1 MAHQHACSR
10 PRFTKNEIGR
20 VSAALAAATARWA
33 KRHVASPCG
42 KRYHQGM
49 SPIPLIPQQFP
60 AVDARDAD
68 PPRVVDPRTN
78 EVYVLVPEADFESV
92 QDLLEEERRLR
103 TIHAIGRRNAAGRM
117 EDDA

>member
-1 MAHQHACSR
+1 
-10 PRFTKNEIGR
+10 
-20 VSAALAAATARWA
+20 
-33 KRHVASPCG
+33 
-42 KRYHQGM
+42 M

-60 AVDARDAD
+60 VVDSRDAD

-103 TIHAIGRRNAAGRM
+103 AIHAIGRRNAAGRM
-117 EDDA
+117 EDEA